1 MIKVIYSFKFLLKR
15 LLSIKIIRKYC
26 QIFLY
31 PFSRAYEAINRLNNL
46 NIINDYPDYKKS
58 FKYSEEY
65 KNIEFLLTKS
75 LELRNGLFQGMK
87 YDLGESVGSSFLP
100 KILISYEKEL
110 EKILIEISQKNYNLI
125 IDIGCAEGY
134 YAVVFARLFKY
145 KDTQIEAFDT
155 DERAQLLCSQ
165 NAKKN
170 DVNIK
175 VNDFCDSNRL
185 LNLCKNKYALIFI
198 DAEGY
203 EIELINERLV
213 RSLKSCDFLIEAHD
227 FINIKTSE
235 YLVKCF
241 EKTHKIQIIK
251 SVDDI
256 SKAYE
261 YKFPEIDNLSLKT
274 KFQVLRENR
283 PNIMRWIYAE
293 KI

>member
-1 MIKVIYSFKFLLKR
+1 MIKVIYAFKFLLKKFF
-15 LLSIKIIRKYC
+15 SIKIIGKYS
-26 QIFLY
+26 QILLY
-31 PFSRAYEAINRLNNL
+31 PFSRAYEVIYRLNNL

-58 FKYSEEY
+58 FNFSEEY
-65 KNIEFLLTKS
+65 KNIEVLLSKS
-75 LELRNGLFQGMK
+75 LVVRNGIFQGMK

-100 KILISYEKEL
+100 KILGSYEKEL
-110 EKILIEISQKNYNLI
+110 EKILLKISQKNYNLI
-125 IDIGCAEGY
+125 VDIGCAEGY
-134 YAVVFARLFKY
+134 YAIGFARLFKY

-155 DERAQLLCSQ
+155 DEKAQLLCRK

-175 VNDFCDSNRL
+175 VNDFCDSHRL

-203 EIELINERLV
+203 EIELINEKLV

-235 YLVKCF
+235 YLSNCF
-241 EKTHKIQIIK
+241 KKTHKIQIIK

-261 YKFPEIDNLSLKT
+261 YNFPEIDNLSLKT
-274 KFQVLRENR
+274 KFQVLREDR
-283 PNIMRWIYAE
+283 PTIMRWIYAE